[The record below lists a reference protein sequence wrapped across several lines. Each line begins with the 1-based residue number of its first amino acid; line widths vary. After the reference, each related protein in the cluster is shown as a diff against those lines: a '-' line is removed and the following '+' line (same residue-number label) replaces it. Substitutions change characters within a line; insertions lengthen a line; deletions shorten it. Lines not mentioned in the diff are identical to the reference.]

1 MCFGKIEAF
10 LYSHPLCPQKLS
22 HPYGSRCREMQTLI
36 GRPAIKGVHSE
47 QQATDRH
54 RLSHWGLRAGRPSQS
69 DSCKG
74 FPQRQHEKRR
84 WLKDGK
90 LLPKPRREQEGQG
103 DMEAMQKAE
112 RREGFT
118 SAPRPPLRKSVRQ
131 PPWLLLASWSKFP
144 HFLSHGPPE
153 EELERLK

>member
-54 RLSHWGLRAGRPSQS
+54 RLSHWGLRAGRPSQP

-84 WLKDGK
+84 WLKGGK

-103 DMEAMQKAE
+103 TWKRCRRPRGE
-112 RREGFT
+112 RVSHLHRDPPFGNLSGNLHGSSLPRGPNSPT
-118 SAPRPPLRKSVRQ
+118 SSPMARLRR
-131 PPWLLLASWSKFP
+131 SWK
-144 HFLSHGPPE
+144 G
-153 EELERLK
+153 